1 MTTETFCM
9 IADRFGPPCDD
20 GVTSADFFIIMMTQ
34 NFQKLI
40 KIAAAKIK
48 SKASSFSVQN
58 CLQFK
63 ISEFV
68 FNSKLSSVDVSV
80 WLCMLDLD
88 VGSRN

>member
-20 GVTSADFFIIMMTQ
+20 GVTSADFFII
-34 NFQKLI
+34 
-40 KIAAAKIK
+40 AR
-48 SKASSFSVQN
+48 SFSVQN

-63 ISEFV
+63 ISEFG
-68 FNSKLSSVDVSV
+68 FSSKLSSVDVSV